1 MAQDLKTAGLIH
13 DLRNVFETIGEAAEL
28 LSTDERWATLAAA
41 IQRSLKQGRRVAASV
56 LEATETIEF
65 ELILDNAVQS
75 TRDFLVASRH
85 STILFACRFPAGI
98 RIEGKPGEW
107 ERVFVNLFLNAA
119 RAMPDGGEI
128 EVSAQFEDNFLV
140 ITVSDT
146 GRGIPDDILKKMFT
160 PGFSTEHSR
169 SGLGLSI
176 VDSIVQSHGGTV
188 EAENRAEGGAR
199 FRIRVPRSGGQR
211 PDADAVVNA

>member
-41 IQRSLKQGRRVAASV
+41 IERSLEQGRRVAASV
-56 LEATETIEF
+56 LEATQTIEF

-75 TRDFLVASRH
+75 TRDFLVTSRH
-85 STILFACRFPAGI
+85 SPILFACKFQSGI

-128 EVSAQFEDNFLV
+128 DVSAQFEDNFLE
-140 ITVSDT
+140 IAVSDT
-146 GRGIPDDILKKMFT
+146 GTGIPDDILKKMFA

-169 SGLGLSI
+169 AGLGLSI

-188 EAENRAEGGAR
+188 EAENRVEGGAR
-199 FRIRVPRSGGQR
+199 FRIRVPRSSGQHSEIA
-211 PDADAVVNA
+211 PVVND